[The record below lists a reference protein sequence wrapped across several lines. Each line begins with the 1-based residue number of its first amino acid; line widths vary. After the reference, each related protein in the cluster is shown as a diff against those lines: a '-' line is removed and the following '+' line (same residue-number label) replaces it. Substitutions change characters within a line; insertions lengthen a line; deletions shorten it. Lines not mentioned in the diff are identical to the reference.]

1 MQSKS
6 QMRVFSSAGSEH
18 LPYKQRVGGS
28 NPSTPTKPDGSP
40 LGFLFICAEIGLAR
54 IKYMT
59 YLRNNE
65 TIAIAMKLFNPYTLN
80 LGGNLLSVSRPLV
93 MGILNTTPDS
103 FYAGS
108 RCQAARS
115 INLRIEHMAQE
126 GVDIIDIGGYSSRS
140 GADEVS
146 VEEEYERVK
155 RGMEAARMI
164 VPDIPLS
171 IDTFRAAV
179 AERCIGEYGAEII
192 NDISSGSLDEKMIAT
207 VGKCHAA
214 YIMMHMRGNPN
225 TMQSM
230 CHYDNLTADILQFFA
245 RKIDEAAS
253 AGIGDIIIDPGFGF
267 SKTLDQN
274 YSLLSHLSDFAA
286 LKLPLLVGVSRKS
299 MIYRLFDTTP
309 DESLNGTTAINMLA
323 LAQGASILRVHD
335 VKAAREAVEIF
346 CKTFTRQ

>member
-115 INLRIEHMAQE
+115 INLRIEQMAQ
-126 GVDIIDIGGYSSRS
+126 
-140 GADEVS
+140 
-146 VEEEYERVK
+146 
-155 RGMEAARMI
+155 
-164 VPDIPLS
+164 
-171 IDTFRAAV
+171 
-179 AERCIGEYGAEII
+179 
-192 NDISSGSLDEKMIAT
+192 
-207 VGKCHAA
+207 
-214 YIMMHMRGNPN
+214 
-225 TMQSM
+225 
-230 CHYDNLTADILQFFA
+230 
-245 RKIDEAAS
+245 
-253 AGIGDIIIDPGFGF
+253 
-267 SKTLDQN
+267 
-274 YSLLSHLSDFAA
+274 
-286 LKLPLLVGVSRKS
+286 
-299 MIYRLFDTTP
+299 
-309 DESLNGTTAINMLA
+309 
-323 LAQGASILRVHD
+323 
-335 VKAAREAVEIF
+335 
-346 CKTFTRQ
+346 